1 MKFAHSVF
9 LDGVFYPGG
18 VEIPHRVVAKPVKE
32 EKKIIEKS
40 EKVEPEV
47 TRRKR
52 KGLTDE
58 GD

>member
-9 LDGVFYPGG
+9 LDGVHYPGG
-18 VEIPHRVVAKPVKE
+18 VEIPHRVIAKPVE
-32 EKKIIEKS
+32 ETKKITAKS

-47 TRRKR
+47 TKRKR

-58 GD
+58 GE

>member
-58 GD
+58 GE

>member
-18 VEIPHRVVAKPVKE
+18 VEIPHRVIAKPVKE

-58 GD
+58 GE

>member
-9 LDGVFYPGG
+9 LDGVYYPGG
-18 VEIPHRVVAKPVKE
+18 VEIPHRVIAKPVKE

-58 GD
+58 GE

>member
-9 LDGVFYPGG
+9 LDGVYYPGG

>member
-47 TRRKR
+47 TKRKR

>member
-18 VEIPHRVVAKPVKE
+18 VEIPHRVIAKPVE
-32 EKKIIEKS
+32 ETKKITAKS

-47 TRRKR
+47 TKRKR

-58 GD
+58 GE